1 MLGDIATL
9 DGRPVDAN
17 DLLALAMTNYGHF
30 TTMRVEADRRV
41 RGLSLHLERLARDS
55 STVWGTD
62 LDTSRV
68 RRHVGHALAGHDGP
82 RIVRVTVFD
91 PALSLA
97 HPALADQPRV
107 LVTMRPVG
115 ETSPPPLRARSV
127 RYERDCPDVKHT
139 GLFGSLYA
147 RRAAQLEGFDD
158 VLFVGADGLV
168 SEGGTWNVG
177 FVGDDGVVWPKAA
190 VLPGVTMTLLQR
202 QVDHRVSPITLDQ
215 AKSMRAAF
223 ASNTSIGLCALSHLD
238 DTPMAIEHPLLTML
252 CETYL
257 SIPSEAL

>member
-1 MLGDIATL
+1 
-9 DGRPVDAN
+9 
-17 DLLALAMTNYGHF
+17 
-30 TTMRVEADRRV
+30 
-41 RGLSLHLERLARDS
+41 
-55 STVWGTD
+55 
-62 LDTSRV
+62 
-68 RRHVGHALAGHDGP
+68 
-82 RIVRVTVFD
+82 
-91 PALSLA
+91 
-97 HPALADQPRV
+97 
-107 LVTMRPVG
+107 MRPVG
-115 ETSPPPLRARSV
+115 ETFPPPLRARSV

-202 QVDHRVSPITLDQ
+202 QVDHRVAPITLDQ

-223 ASNTSIGLCALSHLD
+223 ASNTSIGLRALSHLD

-252 CETYL
+252 CEVPLIPWRPNHGGSSCRVCSRAGGDLPVYL
-257 SIPSEAL
+257 PGGSVEARRSWVPRSGIAQRRRRRP